1 MIYKFQMNDI
11 RKNEEKYS
19 PKKSNMKYLTLIL
32 LIFIGINNL
41 YAQILEREY
50 TPDMP
55 KMPLSVPD
63 SPKNPSK
70 SLVSVHDTIF
80 KDAIAIQEKDVITD
94 GNIFLIKFPIK
105 EQKEPIVIWNLDRRI
120 PSQVFF
126 ERKSFLYGQNEIL
139 LITPDWKAIED
150 KDNPLPKI
158 NLYHISRN
166 NTGFSV
172 DSLNVSQD
180 ESKKIKIYSH
190 SPYWN
195 EKKVKFMLTD
205 GYGSSCCPRDDGWN
219 FYKAVQEQIKLFEEQ
234 NKVVIPK
241 TGQSL
246 GEEGEHIVFYQLD
259 NLSDEQ
265 KLMFIHNIRTARN
278 EQFSKIFT
286 AESNEK

>member
-1 MIYKFQMNDI
+1 MIYKFQMNDN
-11 RKNEEKYS
+11 RKNDEKYS

-105 EQKEPIVIWNLDRRI
+105 IQKEPIVIWNLDRRI

-172 DSLNVSQD
+172 DSLNVSQN

-195 EKKVKFMLTD
+195 EKEVKFILTE
-205 GYGSSCCPRDDGWN
+205 GYGSSCCPRDNGWD
-219 FYKAVQEQIKLFEEQ
+219 FYTAVQEQIKLFEEQ
-234 NKVVIPK
+234 NKVVISK

-246 GEEGEHIVFYQLD
+246 GEEGEHVVFYQLD

-265 KLMFIHNIRTARN
+265 KLMFIRTIRTARN